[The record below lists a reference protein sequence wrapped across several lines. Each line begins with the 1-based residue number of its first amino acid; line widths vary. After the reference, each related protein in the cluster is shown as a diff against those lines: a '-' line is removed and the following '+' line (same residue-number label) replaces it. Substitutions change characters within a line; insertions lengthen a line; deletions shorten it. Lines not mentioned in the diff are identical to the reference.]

1 MPYKKPLNEGGILS
15 AIKNCERDY
24 ASDFTLAGGIT
35 QNFPSII
42 RKNILY
48 SHSKFEGGELDDNG
62 YKKYF
67 YTVSNALCDNATKN
81 IDIDIANI
89 NLSSKQIKNR
99 IKVLILNDLLFQYME
114 RNN

>member
-81 IDIDIANI
+81 IDVDIANI
-89 NLSSKQIKNR
+89 NLFSKQIQNR